1 MPAGTISG
9 ILNVNKPGG
18 WTSHDVV
25 ARVRRIAGV
34 RKVGHAGT
42 LDPMATGVLLLCLG
56 QATRISEYLMDSEK
70 AYAARLRLGIATDTY
85 DADGEVT
92 SQADATGVSRADV
105 VRELKRLVG
114 RLDQLPPMY
123 SAVKYDGIPLYRLAR
138 QGKTVARQPR
148 QVEILAADLVKWSPP
163 EAEIQVRCGKGTY
176 VRSLAHEL
184 GQRLGCGAHL
194 TRLTRTA
201 SGSFQIAQ
209 AHALE
214 EIAQAFEEG
223 RGAEL
228 ILPMDLA
235 LQAFPA
241 ETVDSSTAN
250 KIISGEQ
257 IRLSSVVGAP
267 SRSGEEGTLRRAYT
281 EDGQFIALLRSQ
293 GDHLWRPHKVFTV
306 SPR

>member
-1 MPAGTISG
+1 
-9 ILNVNKPGG
+9 
-18 WTSHDVV
+18 
-25 ARVRRIAGV
+25 
-34 RKVGHAGT
+34 
-42 LDPMATGVLLLCLG
+42 
-56 QATRISEYLMDSEK
+56 
-70 AYAARLRLGIATDTY
+70 
-85 DADGEVT
+85 
-92 SQADATGVSRADV
+92 
-105 VRELKRLVG
+105 
-114 RLDQLPPMY
+114 MY

-209 AHALE
+209 A
-214 EIAQAFEEG
+214 FEEG

-250 KIISGEQ
+250 KIVSGEQ
-257 IRLSSVVGAP
+257 IRLSSVAGTP
-267 SRSGEEGTLRRAYT
+267 SRSSEEGTLRRAYT
-281 EDGQFIALLRSQ
+281 EDGQLIALLRSQ
-293 GDHLWRPHKVFTV
+293 GDHLWRPHKVFAQ
-306 SPR
+306 